1 MNKINTDTTQLTV
14 SYELLLLLN
23 WIITHEKDRFKKI
36 IHKSLKTG
44 LLIELEKTNRINDA
58 NSAVAHRLECN
69 VADFFNLLELM
80 LHDAVSEALEKTVSQ
95 KKLMDTIDHI
105 DATVCDTET
114 VRSSIQEI
122 SATLNENPTANAK
135 EMLLKEVLRRWK
147 PTNKLVH

>member
-1 MNKINTDTTQLTV
+1 MNKLNTETTQLTV

-44 LLIELEKTNRINDA
+44 LLVELEKTNRMNEA
-58 NSAVAHRLECN
+58 NNALAHRLQGN
-69 VADFFNLLELM
+69 VIDFFNLLELL
-80 LHDAVSEALEKTVSQ
+80 LHDAVSETLEKTASQ
-95 KKLMDTIDHI
+95 NKLMETIDHI
-105 DATVCDTET
+105 DATVCDTDT